1 MKIKCD
7 RKDVNALCD
16 FFSEHK
22 MGACGANGSLT
33 ALMVWFPTPLLVE
46 RK

>member
-1 MKIKCD
+1 MRRTIS
-7 RKDVNALCD
+7 
-16 FFSEHK
+16 FFSQGK
-22 MGACGANGSLT
+22 MGACGANGSLA